1 MATDQAVVEFLVDQ
15 MSDAGR
21 ITSRKMFGEY
31 AIYCDDKVVALV
43 CDNQLFVKPTEK
55 GRAYIGDVVEAPPYP
70 GAKPYY
76 LVEDKFDDREW
87 ISELIRI
94 TAQEVPSSKNGRNPN
109 PHGRV
114 KGSEGRGGG
123 T

>member
-1 MATDQAVVEFLVDQ
+1 MATDQAFIEFLVDQ

-21 ITSRKMFGEY
+21 ITFRKIFGEY

-43 CDNQLFVKPTEK
+43 CDNQLCVESTEK
-55 GRAYIGDVVEAPPYP
+55 GREYIGDVVESPPYP
-70 GAKPYY
+70 GGKPYY
-76 LVEDKFDDREW
+76 LIEDKFDDREW

-94 TAQEVPSSKNGRNPN
+94 TAQEVAS
-109 PHGRV
+109 
-114 KGSEGRGGG
+114 

>member
-1 MATDQAVVEFLVDQ
+1 MASDEAFIQFVVDQ

-21 ITSRKMFGEY
+21 IASRKMFGEY

-55 GRAYIGDVVEAPPYP
+55 GKAYIGDVVEAAPYP
-70 GAKPYY
+70 GAKQYF
-76 LVEDKFDDREW
+76 LVEDQFEDREW

-94 TAQEVPSSKNGRNPN
+94 TAQEVPAPKPMKTKARRTKPRTLR
-109 PHGRV
+109 RV
-114 KGSEGRGGG
+114 PRRK
-123 T
+123 